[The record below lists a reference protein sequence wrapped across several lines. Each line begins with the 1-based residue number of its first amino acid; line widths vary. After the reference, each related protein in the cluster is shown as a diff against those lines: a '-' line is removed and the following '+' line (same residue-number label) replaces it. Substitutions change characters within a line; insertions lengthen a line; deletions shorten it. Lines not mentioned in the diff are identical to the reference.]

1 MLKINYKKNLVY
13 IMILL
18 VIFFIDRVS
27 KLYILDLA
35 NINSVIDIYLTN
47 FLNIY
52 LIWNKGIAFGL
63 LSYDQENI
71 YNFISLII
79 ILINILII
87 IVIKNT
93 EDYRV
98 FFYLMILGGSM
109 GNLYDRIYY
118 NAVPDFIDFHI
129 GNFHWFVFNI
139 ADMFISLG
147 VFCLIFVEIIIN
159 KRVNLNDKNN

>member
-1 MLKINYKKNLVY
+1 MLKINYKKNLIY
-13 IMILL
+13 IVIILA
-18 VIFFIDRVS
+18 IFFTDRAS
-27 KLYILDLA
+27 KLYILNLA
-35 NINSVIDIYLTN
+35 SINSVIDIYLTN

-63 LSYDQENI
+63 FSYDQENI

-147 VFCLIFVEIIIN
+147 VLCLIFVEIIIN